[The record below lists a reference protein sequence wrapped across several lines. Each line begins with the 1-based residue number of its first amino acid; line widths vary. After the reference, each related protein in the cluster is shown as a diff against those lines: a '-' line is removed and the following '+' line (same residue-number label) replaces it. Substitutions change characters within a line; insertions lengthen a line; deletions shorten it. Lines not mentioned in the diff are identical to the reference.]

1 MKEGRQKTR
10 NTAVAGLG
18 LWLAIGLHL
27 VIVFLFV
34 LRGDHFFRPDSPAV
48 TDTVVRLIA
57 PIQPPPAPAQAKPP
71 APAQAKPPA
80 PAQAKPSVAKK
91 QPSKPPVE
99 SVMPAEDDI
108 APSLANAIE
117 DDGPSPQALSEPEAV
132 PAELPEPPPP
142 LSAQLPRSGEIR
154 MQAYLGRYQ
163 LDSEPLGLGSLSVRF
178 PEEDRYE
185 IRLSAQAQGWAAL
198 FVREELRFYS
208 QGRLTIEGLMPE
220 AFESYTPFRG
230 QTRSSFDL
238 LTGQAFLGAGR
249 EGVPLPEAFQ
259 DRLSVIFQLAWIGQN
274 RPGALDYGARH
285 TLTVAGTRDFRA
297 TTFTVEGPDD
307 LVLPGGILVSAVRL
321 ISDQVSGGRREGQ
334 IEVWLDPSDRFLP
347 ARILFRENSGQAV
360 DFLAIRAVF

>member
-71 APAQAKPPA
+71 
-80 PAQAKPSVAKK
+80 VAKK
-91 QPSKPPVE
+91 QPPKPPVE
-99 SVMPAEDDI
+99 SVIPTEDDI
-108 APSLANAIE
+108 GPCLANAIE
-117 DDGPSPQALSEPEAV
+117 DDGPSPQAPSEPEAA
-132 PAELPEPPPP
+132 PAELVESPPP